1 MKKEKMK
8 HQGANY
14 VDFHIKKKSKTK
26 KLNNGFLLTQNYKNL
41 FLWYHNKSTRSEFYS
56 AFPPW

>member
-26 KLNNGFLLTQNYKNL
+26 KQNNGFLLTQNYKNL
-41 FLWYHNKSTRSEFYS
+41 SSKLYLNYCL
-56 AFPPW
+56 